1 MLSGF
6 TLKPPE
12 LKLRTLIKCFIILH
26 AGTLLKTATLAQGGK
41 QIILQKQGG
50 LGGPGQPQIVTL
62 VKTSQGM
69 QVATMP
75 KGALMQA
82 SGSPQGVKTVSAAG
96 AQILQTQAGKTIP
109 QGATIVKL
117 VNAQGGAVG
126 PGGQKIMTT
135 MKTIGGGTNVM
146 TMSKPG
152 GTIMTASPQ
161 GMQGQAGKAQTI
173 VINKQGT
180 LKNAQGQQI
189 IVVSTAGG
197 LKTVQTLSQAG
208 GSMGHGNLIQTGSGQ
223 GAVKMIVVSSGQLAQ
238 TTNRPIA
245 ISMPGGSMPKTV
257 TLAHGSRMAVGGGH
271 QLYNASTGQILTLPA
286 SNIITSGQ
294 LAGHQAGKPFTLQMA
309 GGGQKTL
316 TLVQAPHSMSTTQS
330 SPQVV
335 VASSGS
341 NNPPTITTSH
351 EGPVSS
357 DAALAQLA
365 AEAGLLEGGDGTMTL
380 QMADGTMLDPN
391 SIPVEGGDMQGMQ
404 VDGGLVTP
412 PNEVVT
418 YSAGSSDYGSL
429 FFSQVD
435 GADDEVEGDKDASSG
450 EVKAAEEVAADQAA
464 VENIVAEVAGA
475 EHQVETGA
483 ASTEG
488 EAEPVHEEEGPSEHV
503 LDELEPM
510 ETSDLGSSTQGKE
523 SEEALEAVPA
533 AVEDKTEELPVA
545 AAETEP
551 TTAELVEMA
560 SHDAAVESSKRD
572 ALAEA
577 MEAVTGDLLGD
588 VIDGDVASKDAT
600 SDNATDAGNFFI
612 LFVLCENC
620 QIV

>member
-1 MLSGF
+1 
-6 TLKPPE
+6 
-12 LKLRTLIKCFIILH
+12 
-26 AGTLLKTATLAQGGK
+26 
-41 QIILQKQGG
+41 LQKQGG

-135 MKTIGGGTNVM
+135 MKTLGGGTNVM

-271 QLYNASTGQILTLPA
+271 QLYNTSTGQILTLPA

-404 VDGGLVTP
+404 VDGGLATP

-435 GADDEVEGDKDASSG
+435 GADDEVDGEKDASSG
-450 EVKAAEEVAADQAA
+450 EIKTEEVAGDQGAE
-464 VENIVAEVAGA
+464 ENILAENSEAK
-475 EHQVETGA
+475 HQVETGA
-483 ASTEG
+483 AATSEG
-488 EAEPVHEEEGPSEHV
+488 GAAQPVNEEEGPSEHV

-510 ETSDLGSSTQGKE
+510 EHTSDLGSSTHGQDT
-523 SEEALEAVPA
+523 EEALEAIPA
-533 AVEDKTEELPVA
+533 AVEDKTEELP
-545 AAETEP
+545 AAETEAATADLVE
-551 TTAELVEMA
+551 TTAHEA
-560 SHDAAVESSKRD
+560 SVESSKRD

-600 SDNATDAGNFFI
+600 SDNATDAGNY
-612 LFVLCENC
+612 FVKNVVC
-620 QIV
+620 VV